1 MNVINVKTL
10 ALYAISLL
18 LLPITTNAQNNVN
31 GKRPD
36 SVIISRLPKLGNASD
51 ILRNSRSNID
61 KEPKFLVTSNGFSIT
76 QNNKRNFIVYEFT
89 GLKASDMKSSII
101 SKLTTM
107 FKSPKDAIHTISDN
121 IISVE
126 GYSSNVFRYN
136 GYSCDIL
143 FNLTIEFKDGKIRY
157 NYPVIVEN
165 VCRFW
170 SYWHVAS

>member
-36 SVIISRLPKLGNASD
+36 SVIISRLPKLGNLD

-61 KEPKFLVTSNGFSIT
+61 KEPKFLVTSNGFSNT

>member
-61 KEPKFLVTSNGFSIT
+61 KEPKFLVTSNGFSNT

-101 SKLTTM
+101 S
-107 FKSPKDAIHTISDN
+107 
-121 IISVE
+121 
-126 GYSSNVFRYN
+126 
-136 GYSCDIL
+136 
-143 FNLTIEFKDGKIRY
+143 NL
-157 NYPVIVEN
+157 NN
-165 VCRFW
+165 
-170 SYWHVAS
+170 S

>member
-1 MNVINVKTL
+1 
-10 ALYAISLL
+10 
-18 LLPITTNAQNNVN
+18 
-31 GKRPD
+31 
-36 SVIISRLPKLGNASD
+36 
-51 ILRNSRSNID
+51 
-61 KEPKFLVTSNGFSIT
+61 
-76 QNNKRNFIVYEFT
+76 
-89 GLKASDMKSSII
+89 
-101 SKLTTM
+101 M